1 MNKLYLSA
9 LIYFAVISLVTL
21 TVTALDKIFAKKKM
35 RRVPEATLLSL
46 ALFGGAVSEYIT
58 MKAIRHKT
66 LHKKFMVGLPVIIF
80 LQAVATAVIV
90 YFVIFK

>member
-46 ALFGGAVSEYIT
+46 ALFGGAVSEHIT